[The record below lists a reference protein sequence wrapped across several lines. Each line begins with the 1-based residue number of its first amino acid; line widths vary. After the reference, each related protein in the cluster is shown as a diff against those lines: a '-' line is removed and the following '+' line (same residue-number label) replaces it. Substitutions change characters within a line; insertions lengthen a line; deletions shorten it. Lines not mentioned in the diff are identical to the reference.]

1 MNNINQKEKKKW
13 QIALRRYIIE
23 KKTSYKYA
31 PYFGLDIESIR
42 KWIELSFTEEMSWDN
57 FSEQWQFDFI
67 IPIQYFDIEKEEE
80 LRICW
85 NFLNLTAAPIKEN
98 RQSSFNLL
106 QAKTHF
112 NVLAAK
118 TGLKHISIF
127 IQKITELESITKKES
142 IQEKKISFLLA
153 EKEKVELM
161 SSCDE
166 YELQTLNE
174 GRPISELIAERQLF
188 KKFT

>member
-1 MNNINQKEKKKW
+1 
-13 QIALRRYIIE
+13 
-23 KKTSYKYA
+23 
-31 PYFGLDIESIR
+31 
-42 KWIELSFTEEMSWDN
+42 MSWDN

-127 IQKITELESITKKES
+127 IQKIAELESITKKES
-142 IQEKKISFLLA
+142 IQEKKSVF
-153 EKEKVELM
+153 
-161 SSCDE
+161 
-166 YELQTLNE
+166 Y
-174 GRPISELIAERQLF
+174 
-188 KKFT
+188 